1 MRHLWCDITY
11 RGLPITPSLLCSVS
25 LCALDLNPVW
35 PHPVSLSLHVTDQ
48 FSRPPS
54 PPHVTVTGPG
64 TRGLRR
70 FKWPPPP
77 PLLSSD
83 LGSNRHCAAHNFWR
97 ELFLPSENL
106 LNTLNRLN
114 KKHSP
119 TILFLHPVYLLYLP
133 GNIKHS
139 NPLFSDFP
147 DRSMRYFLSE
157 KLWALWLVLPES
169 ENGLIVKM
177 RIPYKEPDQPS
188 RSLNPCLKF
197 PPPLLAPSSSPA
209 LGWIWAE
216 ASWELGSPLE
226 LSFES
231 RTAPPHPLSHS
242 TSDL

>member
-1 MRHLWCDITY
+1 MSHNISGVTHHPLPALLSVTMCSGFKSRLAPS
-11 RGLPITPSLLCSVS
+11 GL
-25 LCALDLNPVW
+25 
-35 PHPVSLSLHVTDQ
+35 SLSACHGPVLQT
-48 FSRPPS
+48 PS

-147 DRSMRYFLSE
+147 DRSMRYFLIE
-157 KLWALWLVLPES
+157 KL
-169 ENGLIVKM
+169 
-177 RIPYKEPDQPS
+177 
-188 RSLNPCLKF
+188 
-197 PPPLLAPSSSPA
+197 
-209 LGWIWAE
+209 
-216 ASWELGSPLE
+216 
-226 LSFES
+226 
-231 RTAPPHPLSHS
+231 
-242 TSDL
+242 

>member
-1 MRHLWCDITY
+1 MRPRCYKFVTYSWQSDCDVFVTKRGFRVVSPMSVLLQSSYVTALMKGYYWPNNLMSAMRHLWCYTTY
-11 RGLPITPSLLCSVS
+11 RGLPITPSLVCSVS

-97 ELFLPSENL
+97 ELFLPLENL

-139 NPLFSDFP
+139 NPLFLWFP
-147 DRSMRYFLSE
+147 WQINEIFSHWEIVSVVARAAWVREWADR
-157 KLWALWLVLPES
+157 KN
-169 ENGLIVKM
+169 EN
-177 RIPYKEPDQPS
+177 
-188 RSLNPCLKF
+188 SLQGTRP
-197 PPPLLAPSSSPA
+197 
-209 LGWIWAE
+209 
-216 ASWELGSPLE
+216 
-226 LSFES
+226 
-231 RTAPPHPLSHS
+231 TV
-242 TSDL
+242 

>member
-1 MRHLWCDITY
+1 MFVTK
-11 RGLPITPSLLCSVS
+11 RGFRVTSLTSVLLQSSNVTALMKGYCWLNNLMSAGHMPPVMLHNISGVTHHPLPGLLSVTMCSGFKSRLAPSGLS
-25 LCALDLNPVW
+25 LCI
-35 PHPVSLSLHVTDQ
+35 
-48 FSRPPS
+48 SRTSSPDPPS

-157 KLWALWLVLPES
+157 KL
-169 ENGLIVKM
+169 
-177 RIPYKEPDQPS
+177 
-188 RSLNPCLKF
+188 
-197 PPPLLAPSSSPA
+197 
-209 LGWIWAE
+209 
-216 ASWELGSPLE
+216 
-226 LSFES
+226 
-231 RTAPPHPLSHS
+231 
-242 TSDL
+242 